1 MQVWQFAAKRSQ
13 LPNRNVLYGSLKVYQ
28 WVLSGLFQKGTKR
41 METAKRPA
49 HPPIHPATNGRFNL
63 VKPGIDAEVEL
74 FPHKRKWIRVWMK

>member
-41 METAKRPA
+41 METAKRPT
-49 HPPIHPATNGRFNL
+49 HLSTNLN
-63 VKPGIDAEVEL
+63 KPGIDAVVESC
-74 FPHKRKWIRVWMK
+74 FPIRGNG